1 MIFYIKQQV
10 CIQID
15 DVTLESLLRPIL
27 ANIGHIDIFL
37 SHYVEN
43 QINNCLAEFR
53 PHFYRS
59 YVDDIA
65 VLFSLPESAYSCR
78 DYVF

>member
-27 ANIGHIDIFL
+27 ADIFL

-65 VLFSLPESAYSCR
+65 VLFSLPESAYSSR

>member
-27 ANIGHIDIFL
+27 ADIFL

-43 QINNCLAEFR
+43 QINNYLAEFR

-65 VLFSLPESAYSCR
+65 VLFSLPESDYSCQ

>member
-27 ANIGHIDIFL
+27 ADNFL

-65 VLFSLPESAYSCR
+65 LLFSLAESDYSCQ